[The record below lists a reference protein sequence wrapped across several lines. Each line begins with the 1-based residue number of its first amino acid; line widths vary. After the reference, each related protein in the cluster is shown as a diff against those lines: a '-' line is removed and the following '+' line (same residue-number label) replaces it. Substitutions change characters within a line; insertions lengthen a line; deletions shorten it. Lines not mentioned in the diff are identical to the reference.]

1 MSNIE
6 RYTHLSAR
14 YSTFDIRWL
23 DENTGGRPN
32 RAFLAEIPARYG
44 IVPGMTLLDLGCG
57 KGREAC
63 ELAKQLGCHVIGVD
77 ALKET
82 LELARDRIAKEGLDA
97 QVTLVCGSVD
107 A

>member
-32 RAFLAEIPARYG
+32 RAFLAEIPVRYG
-44 IVPGMTLLDLGCG
+44 IGPGMTLLDLGCG
-57 KGREAC
+57 KGRETC
-63 ELAKQLGCHVIGVD
+63 ELAKQLGCRVIGLD
-77 ALKET
+77 ALTGT
-82 LELARDRIAKEGLDA
+82 LELARDRISWEGPGGHVRLR
-97 QVTLVCGSVD
+97 GG
-107 A
+107 